1 MSDVNEDRGDAAT
14 EFTENFIG
22 ERNDA
27 EAVFWYG
34 IYSLIMSFG
43 LIVVYHL
50 IDGTD
55 WIAMYGGV
63 DGFKYKWYGYVPIAM
78 TWLAVSLFDSKML
91 RIIFKDMAA
100 FSVMGP
106 FWYQWKAFG
115 DYLLLS
121 EGGNQDLGYWLGA
134 VVFFSWTVF
143 EEIIQIILM
152 PQILSWAD
160 DAGIKKE

>member
-1 MSDVNEDRGDAAT
+1 MSDTNEERGDSAT

-34 IYSLIMSFG
+34 TYSLIMSFG

-55 WIAMYGGV
+55 WIALYGGV

-78 TWLAVSLFDSKML
+78 TWLAVSASFFVFIWLSSHNKAITRLQRRPL
-91 RIIFKDMAA
+91 RTAA
-100 FSVMGP
+100 PALVRCSTTS
-106 FWYQWKAFG
+106 A
-115 DYLLLS
+115 
-121 EGGNQDLGYWLGA
+121 
-134 VVFFSWTVF
+134 
-143 EEIIQIILM
+143 
-152 PQILSWAD
+152 
-160 DAGIKKE
+160 